1 MHCFVRPASGILDV
15 ETDGKE
21 ADPLSDKRV
30 IIVSG
35 GDWADEYLDHIQPG
49 DLLIGADRGAL
60 MLIER
65 GLRPDI
71 AVGDFDSVSALD
83 AERIRDCSGRVD
95 SCDPVDKNYTDTDL
109 AFELALNERPSE
121 IVILGATGGRMDH
134 TLANVQLLIRALHHQ
149 VACSIRDR
157 NNYIQL
163 TGSRLVVED
172 RGFTY
177 VSLIPATMEVS
188 GVTLEGFA
196 YPLENATLRQGQSL
210 AVSNQLADARGTVSI
225 ESGLL
230 FVIQSR
236 D

>member
-1 MHCFVRPASGILDV
+1 MSNQ
-15 ETDGKE
+15 
-21 ADPLSDKRV
+21 RV
-30 IIVSG
+30 VIVSG
-35 GDWADEYLDHIQPG
+35 GDWTDDYLDYIQPG
-49 DLLIGADRGAL
+49 DRLIGADRGAL
-60 MLIER
+60 MLIEH
-65 GLRPDI
+65 GLHPDI
-71 AVGDFDSVSALD
+71 AVGDFDSVSSED
-83 AERIRDCSGRVD
+83 ADRIRRLSGRID

-121 IVILGATGGRMDH
+121 ILILGATGGRMDH

-149 VACSIRDR
+149 IVCSIRDR
-157 NNYIQL
+157 HNYIQL
-163 TGSRLVVED
+163 TSSKLVVED
-172 RGFTY
+172 LGFTY

-188 GVTLEGFA
+188 GVTLTGFA

-210 AVSNQLADARGTVSI
+210 AVSNQLAAPQGLVSI

>member
-1 MHCFVRPASGILDV
+1 MNA
-15 ETDGKE
+15 
-21 ADPLSDKRV
+21 KRV

-35 GDWADEYLDHIQPG
+35 GLWSDEYLDYIRPG

-60 MLIER
+60 MLIDR

-71 AVGDFDSVSALD
+71 AVGDFDSVSPGD
-83 AERIRDCSGRVD
+83 IERIRSGSGRID
-95 SCDPVDKNYTDTDL
+95 SCDPVDKNYTDTEL
-109 AFELALNERPSE
+109 AFELALNERPAE
-121 IVILGATGGRMDH
+121 IVMLGVTGGRMDH
-134 TLANVQLLIRALHHQ
+134 TLANVQLLMRALRHQ
-149 VACSIRDR
+149 VVCSIRDY

-163 TGSRLVVED
+163 TGSQLTVED
-172 RGFTY
+172 QGFTY

-188 GVTLEGFA
+188 GVTLEGFE
-196 YPLENATLRQGQSL
+196 YPLQNATLRQGQSL
-210 AVSNQLADARGTVSI
+210 AVSNKLTGLTGTVSI

>member
-1 MHCFVRPASGILDV
+1 MN
-15 ETDGKE
+15 ET
-21 ADPLSDKRV
+21 RV

-35 GDWADEYLDHIQPG
+35 GLWTDDYLGYIRPG
-49 DLLIGADRGAL
+49 DLLIGADRGAIL
-60 MLIER
+60 LIDR

-71 AVGDFDSVSALD
+71 AVGDFDSVSVED
-83 AERIRDCSGRVD
+83 KERIRSFSGRID
-95 SCDPVDKNYTDTDL
+95 TCDPVDKNYTDTEL

-121 IVILGATGGRMDH
+121 IVMLGVTGGRMDH
-134 TLANVQLLIRALHHQ
+134 TLANVQLLIRALRHQ
-149 VACSIRDR
+149 VVCTIRDH

-163 TGSRLVVED
+163 TGSQLVVED

-188 GVTLEGFA
+188 GVTLEGFE
-196 YPLENATLRQGQSL
+196 YPLQNATLRQGQSL
-210 AVSNQLADARGTVSI
+210 SVSNKLAGATGIVSI

-230 FVIQSR
+230 LVIQSR